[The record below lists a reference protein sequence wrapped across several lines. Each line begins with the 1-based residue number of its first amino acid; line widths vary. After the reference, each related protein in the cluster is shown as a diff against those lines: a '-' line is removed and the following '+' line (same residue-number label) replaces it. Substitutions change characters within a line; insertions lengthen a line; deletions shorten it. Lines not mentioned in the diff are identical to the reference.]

1 VAVRAAGEPVRC
13 APAAVQSGISMLM
26 PSGETN
32 GPLRVLRVC
41 SVFEAP
47 EDVLR
52 GRGVRFDPVGGM
64 QNHTAQLTRALA
76 ALGVRQDV
84 ITHRPPGAPRRQSPA
99 PHASVRRFGLPVP
112 WFRQL
117 FAAPAA
123 IAAFRLAREVDL
135 VHVHQ
140 GEDLAVLP
148 IGLAAARHAGVPLV
162 ITLHTSLRHTF
173 AGADVRAA
181 LLVELGGRLEAA
193 VCRRADAVIALTT
206 GLAKRLRDDGVDGGR
221 IHVIPPG
228 INSTE
233 FSQPGDD
240 PLPDVPHPRVV
251 FVGRLAEQ
259 KGVETLLA
267 AASLMRRADAQIVIV
282 GDGPRRASLQAAI
295 RAHRLEHR
303 ARILGFRRHA
313 QVPQIL
319 SHCDLFCL
327 PSRYEELS
335 SALLEAMRAGL
346 PIVATRVGGLPDAL
360 DGAGIL
366 VNPDDPAALAEA
378 IDALLSDRDLAHRL
392 ATAARERARGYEWSE
407 LAARVLDIY
416 QAAVAD
422 QAKAT
427 TRGRTLRATQRP

>member
-1 VAVRAAGEPVRC
+1 MAAGEIGR
-13 APAAVQSGISMLM
+13 
-26 PSGETN
+26 PS
-32 GPLRVLRVC
+32 LRVLRLC

-76 ALGVRQDV
+76 ALGVRQAV

-99 PHASVRRFGLPVP
+99 PHSSVRRFGLPVP

-123 IAAFRLAREVDL
+123 LAAFGLAREVDL

-148 IGLAAARHAGVPLV
+148 IGLAAARL
-162 ITLHTSLRHTF
+162 LRH
-173 AGADVRAA
+173 
-181 LLVELGGRLEAA
+181 
-193 VCRRADAVIALTT
+193 ADA
-206 GLAKRLRDDGVDGGR
+206 
-221 IHVIPPG
+221 H
-228 INSTE
+228 
-233 FSQPGDD
+233 
-240 PLPDVPHPRVV
+240 
-251 FVGRLAEQ
+251 
-259 KGVETLLA
+259 
-267 AASLMRRADAQIVIV
+267 IVIV
-282 GDGPRRASLQAAI
+282 GDGPRRASLEQAI
-295 RAHRLEHR
+295 RAHSLEHR
-303 ARILGFRRHA
+303 ARILGFRSHG

-346 PIVATRVGGLPDAL
+346 PIVATRVGGLPEAL

-366 VNPDDPAALAEA
+366 VDPDDPAALAEA
-378 IDALLSDRDLAHRL
+378 IDALLSDRDLARRL

-407 LAARVLDIY
+407 LAAGILDVY
-416 QAAVAD
+416 QAA
-422 QAKAT
+422 
-427 TRGRTLRATQRP
+427 